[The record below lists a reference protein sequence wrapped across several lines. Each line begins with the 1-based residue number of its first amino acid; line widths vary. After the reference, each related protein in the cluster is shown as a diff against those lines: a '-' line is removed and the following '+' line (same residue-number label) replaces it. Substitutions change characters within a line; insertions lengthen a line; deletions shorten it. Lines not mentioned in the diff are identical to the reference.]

1 MRSFRMLRQKVQLL
15 GMLAVFAATQV
26 ACGQIEVPMTL
37 ALDSSQSSISLS
49 LQPAGLPLGTTELEG
64 GVSTLMTM
72 DIGLIEILFHLP
84 FSGVIEVGDLLFGG
98 SSINIFGSPTGT
110 LCTVVDESSPGG
122 GTVLADIFD
131 GTIDFDMAL
140 GTLILPTDPGILV
153 LIPDGFAFE
162 FAFSDSAD
170 LSLIDLLGLA
180 FGNADGGLTV
190 QQSFSEVI
198 EVLIL
203 GNPLQIG
210 IDGQVTMATA
220 NEFPSGLLLDECDA
234 FLSAP

>member
-1 MRSFRMLRQKVQLL
+1 MRSFQMLRQTLLL
-15 GMLAVFAATQV
+15 GMLTVFAASQV

-84 FSGVIEVGDLLFGG
+84 FSGIIEVTDLLFGG
-98 SSINIFGSPTGT
+98 TSINILGTPTGT
-110 LCTVVDESSPGG
+110 LCTIVDESAPGG
-122 GTVLADIFD
+122 GTVLVDIFD
-131 GTIDFDMAL
+131 GMIDFDMVL
-140 GTLILPTDPGILV
+140 GTAILPTNPAILA

-162 FAFSDSAD
+162 FAFSDSAE
-170 LSLIDLLGLA
+170 LSLVDLLGLA
-180 FGNADGGLTV
+180 FGNADGGLALT
-190 QQSFSEVI
+190 QTFSDVI
-198 EVLIL
+198 EVIVL

-210 IDGQVTMATA
+210 IDGQVTLATA